1 MWLAHQAN
9 PNMNEVSNPNMN
21 EVSNSNINEAATLEM
36 PDNLISIGHFTQ
48 PFGKD
53 GAMKLRNS
61 GDPSHLQG
69 IKKVWL
75 EHHGWVVVRKLEI
88 YNQVVV
94 LKIAGFTQ
102 RHLTDELR
110 GLEVYADKT
119 AIRLPQGTHF
129 YHDLIGLPVVAPD
142 GSSLGVLKSI
152 MDAGTADILVVNY
165 NNKEVLVPL
174 QAPYVQILEGKI
186 EIEPITGLFDAI

>member
-1 MWLAHQAN
+1 MWLALPVNLKARSAN
-9 PNMNEVSNPNMN
+9 PMSDTIISDP
-21 EVSNSNINEAATLEM
+21 SDILEM
-36 PDNLISIGHFTQ
+36 PENLISIGRFTQ

-61 GDPSHLQG
+61 GDASHLRG

-75 EHHGWVVVRKLEI
+75 ENNGWVNVRKLEI
-88 YNQVVV
+88 YNDIVVM
-94 LKIAGFTQ
+94 KIAGYTQ

-110 GLEVYADKT
+110 GLELFAEKSAVQ
-119 AIRLPQGTHF
+119 LPEGVHF

-165 NNKEVLVPL
+165 QNKEVLVPL

-186 EIEPITGLFDAI
+186 EIEPISGLFDAV